1 MSMIAGPCVV
11 IHSGEETRLFY
22 PEELSAMVLHEMKL
36 TAGVFLGA
44 ECPDVVV
51 TVPAYFGD
59 GQRRATKD
67 AAIIAGFK
75 TVLRIINEPNT
86 V

>member
-1 MSMIAGPCVV
+1 V

-67 AAIIAGFK
+67 AGFK